1 MRDSHHPQA
10 EPGAEAE
17 IVQLS
22 LDKFRWK
29 TAGEVNSVEDLFD
42 DELVFVHLNG
52 HVTSKRD
59 WIGQMRS
66 RRFVY
71 DRIEP
76 HEMSARVYGDTAVL
90 VGKATFSVT
99 MGSFKGSYDLVFTEV
114 YARKARAW
122 KLVNLHTC
130 SY

>member
-1 MRDSHHPQA
+1 M
-10 EPGAEAE
+10 EEE

-29 TAGEVNSVEDLFD
+29 TTGDVDHVEDLFD
-42 DELVFVHLNG
+42 EDIIFVHLNG
-52 HVTSKRD
+52 NVTSKRD

-71 DRIEP
+71 NRIEP
-76 HEMSARVYGDTAVL
+76 HAMSARVYGEAAVL
-90 VGKATFSVT
+90 FGKATFAVT
-99 MGSFKGSYDLVFTEV
+99 MSGFKGNYDLAFTEV
-114 YARKARAW
+114 YARKVGAW

-130 SY
+130 TY